1 MHFVDNIYFITSI
14 YGRKSNFFAQIA
26 DFINAAVGSCVD
38 FKHIHGCAV
47 IYAHA
52 VLAFIA
58 GVRRRPVFA
67 VNSLGQN
74 FCRTGFA
81 STARPGK
88 QIGMGYA
95 TSFQRIGKRS
105 THCLLPYEGIEP
117 LRAPLSV

>member
-1 MHFVDNIYFITSI
+1 MCLIDNIYFITSV

-26 DFINAAVGSCVD
+26 DFINAAVGSGID

-58 GVRRRPVFA
+58 GVRRRPVLA
-67 VNSLGQN
+67 VNGLGQN
-74 FCRTGFA
+74 FSRTGFA
-81 STARPGK
+81 RAARPGK

-95 TSFQRIGKRS
+95 PCFQRVGKRR
-105 THCLLPYEGIEP
+105 THRLLPNKGIET
-117 LRAPLSV
+117 LRTPLSV